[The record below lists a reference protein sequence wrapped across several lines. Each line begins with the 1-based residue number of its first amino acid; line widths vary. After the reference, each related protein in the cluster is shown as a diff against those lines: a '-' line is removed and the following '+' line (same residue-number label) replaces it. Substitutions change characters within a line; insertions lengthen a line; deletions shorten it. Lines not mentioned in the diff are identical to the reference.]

1 MHPTTDEQIGVTFQI
16 RSMDSDPAK
25 AVQRQIIDE
34 TYERR
39 RANKTIKAKE
49 IVTNEYRKVAACIAA
64 GIGANIN
71 IKAQSPNIQKK
82 KLWKF

>member
-1 MHPTTDEQIGVTFQI
+1 
-16 RSMDSDPAK
+16 MDSDPAK

-49 IVTNEYRKVAACIAA
+49 TVTNEYRKAAACIA
-64 GIGANIN
+64 G
-71 IKAQSPNIQKK
+71 
-82 KLWKF
+82 